1 MIFKKSEGKSI
12 SKRLSA
18 PFVRNTVTYKCDL
31 YASKDADNPV
41 TSSNISFGFD
51 IRLIPLVLATV
62 AALGVAFFALR
73 RTFRK

>member
-1 MIFKKSEGKSI
+1 MIFKKSDGKSL
-12 SKRLSA
+12 SKRLNA
-18 PFVRNTVTYKCDL
+18 PFVRNTLSYKCDL
-31 YASKDADNPV
+31 YASKDAEPPV
-41 TSSNISFGFD
+41 TSSNVSFGFD